1 MTAKIIDGREIAG
14 NVKGELEKR
23 VGVLKQKGIT
33 PKLVVILV
41 GNDPAS
47 DVYVRSK
54 MKRSE
59 EIGIASDMV
68 RYPDNIT
75 EGELLEKI
83 KELNDDSSVHGI
95 LVQLPLPKEIN
106 EKKVI
111 DSIAPSKD
119 VDGFSPVN
127 VGNLLIGETA
137 FESCT
142 PKGIMKMLEIE
153 GIPIEGKEVVIIN
166 RSNIVGKPLTAMM
179 IKKSGTV
186 TVCHS
191 RTKDIPFHTRRADIL
206 ISATGKPGFITE
218 DMIKEG
224 AVVIDVG
231 TTRNENGKLCGDVDF
246 DKVKEK
252 AGYITPVPGG
262 VGPMTV
268 IMLMENTII
277 SAESFVKD

>member
-1 MTAKIIDGREIAG
+1 MPAKIMDGRELSGRI
-14 NVKGELEKR
+14 KDDLEKR
-23 VGVLKQKGIT
+23 AGILKQKGIT
-33 PKLVVILV
+33 PKLVVILA
-41 GNDPAS
+41 GSDPAS

-54 MKRSE
+54 MRRSE
-59 EIGIASDMV
+59 EIGIASELI
-68 RYPDNIT
+68 RYPENVT
-75 EGELLEKI
+75 EKELLDKI
-83 KELNDDSSVHGI
+83 RELNGDREVHGI
-95 LVQLPLPKEIN
+95 LVQLPLPGQIN
-106 EKKVI
+106 ERNVI
-111 DSIAPSKD
+111 DSIDPGKD

-142 PKGIMKMLEIE
+142 PKGIMRMLDHE

-179 IKKSGTV
+179 IKRSGTI

-191 RTKDIPFHTRRADIL
+191 RTKDISFHAKRADIL
-206 ISATGKPGFITE
+206 VTAVGRAKFITA

-231 TTRNENGKLCGDVDF
+231 MNRDENDKLCGDADF
-246 DKVKEK
+246 GKVKEK

-277 SAESFVKD
+277 AAENL

>member
-14 NVKGELEKR
+14 KIKEELEKR
-23 VGVLKQKGIT
+23 VGVLKEKGVT

-54 MKRSE
+54 MKRSK
-59 EIGIASDMV
+59 EIGIASELI
-68 RYPDNIT
+68 RYPEDIT
-75 EGELLEKI
+75 ENELLEKI
-83 KELNDDSSVHGI
+83 AGLNKNPEVHGI
-95 LVQLPLPKEIN
+95 LVQLPLPNEID

-111 DSIAPSKD
+111 DSIDPKKD

-142 PKGIMKMLEIE
+142 PKGIMRMLDIE
-153 GIPIEGKEVVIIN
+153 GIPVEGKEIVIIN

-191 RTKDIPFHTRRADIL
+191 RTKDIPSHTRRADIL
-206 ISATGKPGFITE
+206 VSAVGKPKFITE
-218 DMIKEG
+218 HMVKEE

-231 TTRNENGKLCGDVDF
+231 TTKDSKGKLCGDVDF
-246 DKVKEK
+246 EKVKEK

-268 IMLMENTII
+268 IMLMENTVTA
-277 SAESFVKD
+277 AENQ